1 MSAPVPPPAAA
12 ASTVSL
18 VEWQHA
24 ARLPARPVSGFL
36 PTKAP
41 ISLESVD
48 SALEEG
54 DRYEV
59 SMFMD
64 RQTSASR
71 SVGMC
76 VDTTVPQ
83 DGARLF
89 EAAEWDDYDVQCTQ
103 VPCSPPLPAA
113 SKPLVE
119 PLPSEEAIV
128 SFCKA
133 VDAFWSSPRNRK
145 RHVAVVCVTGIN
157 VSGYLI
163 VQYLVRC
170 AKWTPERALSEFAA
184 ARPPGVYCPKML
196 SALLAGSPG
205 AKKLPPPTPP
215 AWHTMPPPPRRPPPV
230 PLFPAAF
237 PAAPAAGTKR
247 RAAEVGTEPPPAD
260 GAQPPPC
267 KRAVASGEPS
277 ADGRSA
283 AAGGRSAD
291 LLSDHLA
298 AGELALLER
307 VASPVADAAQAALLW
322 QACDASVGVS
332 ARWTRGRSLERAGL
346 PALVTAAHLVTWRAQ
361 VNLALTTDPDHG
373 P

>member
-1 MSAPVPPPAAA
+1 MSAPPAAA

-24 ARLPARPVSGFL
+24 ARLPVRPVSGFL

-170 AKWTPERALSEFAA
+170 AKYTPERALSEFAA

-196 SALLAGSPG
+196 SALLASSPG

-215 AWHTMPPPPRRPPPV
+215 AWHAMPPPPRRPPPV
-230 PLFPAAF
+230 PLFAAALVRGNPHPNPHPHLSPF
-237 PAAPAAGTKR
+237 TLTLTLTRCRSSPPPSPQQPRRRAPSAGRPRCPVPSRRPPMARSRRRARRRR
-247 RAAEVGTEPPPAD
+247 RAASGLLRPP
-260 GAQPPPC
+260 
-267 KRAVASGEPS
+267 
-277 ADGRSA
+277 
-283 AAGGRSAD
+283 GGRQATMWLQTWLQATLRSSSA
-291 LLSDHLA
+291 
-298 AGELALLER
+298 
-307 VASPVADAAQAALLW
+307 
-322 QACDASVGVS
+322 
-332 ARWTRGRSLERAGL
+332 
-346 PALVTAAHLVTWRAQ
+346 WRRQ
-361 VNLALTTDPDHG
+361 
-373 P
+373 